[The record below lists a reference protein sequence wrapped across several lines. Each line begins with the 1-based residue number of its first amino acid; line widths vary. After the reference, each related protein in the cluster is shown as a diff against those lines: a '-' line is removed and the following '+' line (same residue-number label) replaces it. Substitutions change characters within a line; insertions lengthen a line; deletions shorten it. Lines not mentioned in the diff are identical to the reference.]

1 MFKEEGPEETEQE
14 GEGWGW
20 GGSVSGMSRG

>member
-14 GEGWGW
+14 GEGWEW